1 MTTLAT
7 AAEAKLTYIPSEPFS
22 LKAHPGFDER
32 WLEKQ
37 IKEHPEI
44 LELGRTQVVRSQV
57 QQKSGGIVDLLLKD
71 EDDEVFYTVE
81 LMLGAVDASHIVRT
95 IDYFLREQTRSE
107 TEGWTHVAVLVAED
121 IRRSRFLNAVE
132 YLSKKMPLI
141 AMELSALRV
150 GDHITLKSWRIFDG
164 TQERE
169 GTIEQEEDYT
179 REYWLKNSSTGSVEL
194 VERFL
199 PILQNLANDLH
210 LTYKKYFMGI
220 AVGNRAENFV
230 YFNPKREFVR
240 VSVPQISNAAE
251 WKKRIDAAGFKLLG
265 SGEGVSFRVFPQQF
279 EQHRDLFGELFSQ
292 SYKEWFE

>member
-1 MTTLAT
+1 MA
-7 AAEAKLTYIPSEPFS
+7 SESFS
-22 LKAHPGFDER
+22 LKAHPEFDER

-44 LELGRTQVVRSQV
+44 LELGRAQVVRSQV
-57 QQKSGGIVDLLLKD
+57 QQKGGGIVDLLLKD

-121 IRRSRFLNAVE
+121 VRRSRFLSVVD

-141 AMELSALRV
+141 AIELSALRV
-150 GDHITLKSWRIFDG
+150 GDRITLKSWRVFDG

-179 REYWLKNSSTGSVEL
+179 REYWLKKSSTASVEL

-199 PILQNLANDLH
+199 PILQNFAKDVH
-210 LTYKKYFMGI
+210 LTYRKYFMGI
-220 AVGNRAENFV
+220 AVGNRTENFV
-230 YFNPKREFVR
+230 YFSPKRQFIR
-240 VSVPQISNAAE
+240 VSAPQISTAAE
-251 WKKRIDAAGFKLLG
+251 WNKRIEAAGLKLLEG
-265 SGEGVSFRVFPQQF
+265 GEGVSFRVFPQQF
-279 EQHRDLFGELFSQ
+279 EQHRDLFVELFGQ